1 MANAEKRAFSLFQMC
16 WSLVVLAA
24 LAAGPAALAQ
34 TSGACPMPV
43 DGQPFVQPFVLRPT
57 NGVLSTTL
65 VVNLNTSPCLP
76 QWNGSSWVYA
86 QGSVRSYFL
95 EKELPFPQQQAML
108 PGPTMRVRQTYLK
121 DPSKP
126 PGQDNPIV
134 RMGDQV
140 QILLKNQLPNNP
152 LDSHA
157 CVPATYRSCTVD
169 GKAQVCQPASD
180 GNTGCPNNPTVQWA
194 SITASATFCH
204 SASPDTVT
212 Y

>member
-16 WSLVVLAA
+16 WSLVVLAD

-95 EKELPFPQQQAML
+95 EKELPFPHREAL
-108 PGPTMRVRQTYLK
+108 L
-121 DPSKP
+121 SAP
-126 PGQDNPIV
+126 PPRGA
-134 RMGDQV
+134 R
-140 QILLKNQLPNNP
+140 
-152 LDSHA
+152 
-157 CVPATYRSCTVD
+157 T
-169 GKAQVCQPASD
+169 
-180 GNTGCPNNPTVQWA
+180 
-194 SITASATFCH
+194 
-204 SASPDTVT
+204 
-212 Y
+212 